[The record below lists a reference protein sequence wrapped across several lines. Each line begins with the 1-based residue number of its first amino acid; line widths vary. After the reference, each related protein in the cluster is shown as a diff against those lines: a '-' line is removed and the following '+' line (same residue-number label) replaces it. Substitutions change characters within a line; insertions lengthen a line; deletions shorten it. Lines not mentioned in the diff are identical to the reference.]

1 MRAVVVVHINLR
13 DLDSG
18 AQLRTQGLQLGQG
31 FLVVMKL
38 CLHQEKQPAV
48 MSQGLDIILVDIQVA
63 ARRAA
68 ELLQILRCGSA
79 CEAEQQQAQKK
90 NQLTLHSRL
99 FLFCRS
105 LFFDRNEAQGV
116 EL

>member
-1 MRAVVVVHINLR
+1 
-13 DLDSG
+13 
-18 AQLRTQGLQLGQG
+18 
-31 FLVVMKL
+31 MKL
-38 CLHQEKQPAV
+38 CLHQEKQLAV
-48 MSQGLDIILVDIQVA
+48 MSQGLDIILVDIQGA

-68 ELLQILRCGSA
+68 ELLQILRYGSA
-79 CEAEQQQAQKK
+79 CEAKQQQAQKK
-90 NQLTLHSRL
+90 YQLTLHSRL